1 MTELIHKV
9 LKVQKSQITIDE
21 CVRIY
26 FILSALRKIPSGNQ
40 LLFILSSF
48 QNLIIKFAAILSRF

>member
-9 LKVQKSQITIDE
+9 LKVEKSQITIDE
-21 CVRIY
+21 RVRIY